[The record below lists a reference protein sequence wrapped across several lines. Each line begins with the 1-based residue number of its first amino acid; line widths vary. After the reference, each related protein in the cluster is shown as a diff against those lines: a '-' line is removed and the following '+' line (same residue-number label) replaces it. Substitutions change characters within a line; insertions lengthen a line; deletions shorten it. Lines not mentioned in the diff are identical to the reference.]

1 MLKKLLILP
10 SVILFASPVF
20 AQNWANIG
28 TVGTLNNNELC
39 YTDGTDIIC
48 DAGLFVNGTAA
59 LEVSGT
65 VSATA
70 FVGDGSGLTGMASI
84 WTDAGDY
91 IHYDDFRIYKTGTTI
106 DVPSNFRGFI
116 YDQSKSAL
124 RIGQDPYGNFD
135 DGQIGDYSFAMG
147 RDTQATANGTF
158 AFGTY
163 ARATQT
169 SNVALGSGSRSDGS
183 FSFALGNFGDVNSG
197 IPTDSNTGSINTRA
211 SGAHSM
217 ALQRAW
223 ATGDYSL
230 AAMRGAYATGTQAI
244 AIGHRAEARNGATV
258 ALGPLSNATGYG
270 GVALGRYA
278 NSTASYAVALTPNS
292 NANATRSV
300 AIGQNATVSGLNSMV
315 IGLSDVTGT
324 NVTDTNTLAVI
335 GGQMAVNQVSAN
347 AELDVSGTVSATAF
361 VGDGSQLTGVTASS
375 VTLALGDLTDAADDG
390 SSIFIG
396 SGAGAADDGTSN
408 ANLAIGRN
416 AMGNSVTRNS
426 SVAIGHNALLN
437 GNDRSVAIGGGAG
450 TSLGFDSVA
459 IGHNAGTSTGT
470 HVVAIG
476 RGSGT
481 NAGGSSVVIGEGAG
495 SSVGS
500 GAVAIGRNAGDN
512 IGNYSIAIGQ
522 NAASA
527 QSAGEYN
534 IAIGYGTQL
543 MDLAGSNQL
552 NIGDAIY
559 GSNLYTTGQSIIGI
573 NTTSATESLEVSGTV
588 SATAFVGDGSGL
600 TGIAGL
606 WTDAGDYIVRDGFRV
621 YVSGTTIDFSGN
633 DVTAFW
639 HEEKAAFRAGIV
651 HTYDTWD
658 ESSLGYA
665 SAAFGRSKA
674 SGDFALSSGNN
685 ASASGGNSFAF
696 GSGTVA
702 SGSSS
707 FAGGHN
713 TNATGSYSM
722 VFGYGGSAGD
732 RSVSLGTGN
741 NANSQSVAIGSRN
754 TITGGTTSYGHNIT
768 IGDGNNVTGSKS
780 MAYGWDNT
788 VSSAGGLASGNIQAD
803 RSFAVGSYNNL
814 SGDYVSAFGYGM
826 NVTGR
831 NSMGIGVGYEAS
843 GSTITDTDTLAI
855 MGASGGVGIGLVS
868 PNAELD
874 VSGTVSATAFVGDG
888 SQLTGLADASSIILN
903 DTSISIIDDNSNT
916 AILAFDVDGA
926 RVMEYNVDQVPGFKF
941 RENSSR
947 GIFVSDES
955 NDLLLGSLL
964 ASNGYKAGVVRVGGD
979 GDNSNVYA
987 DANSLRL
994 GTKRTN
1000 NNYAE
1005 DIFFETIVRD
1015 WSRVNMMIDGS
1026 NGRIGMGTETPSTK
1040 LDVSGTVTATA
1051 FVGDGSGLTG
1061 VGGLWTDAGDYIVRD
1076 GFRVYVSGTTIDLN
1090 NDDRVAFFDEEKGA
1104 FRAGRVNYGDWD
1116 EANIGNFSTAFGRAA
1131 ASGGTS
1137 FAWGAPSGSG
1147 NTVAA
1152 GSGDLALGFG
1162 AKTNS
1167 SNSWKMAI
1175 GVNAEATNSPGNT
1188 AFGPGAKALGGT
1200 GYYAAFAVGP
1210 GAIAESGEQVFALGY
1225 GAKANTGFRNIA
1237 VGHGVETSGSRSSV
1251 FGYGGTVSGDDS
1263 MMLSVGADA
1272 SGTEITDTNTLAIM
1286 GATGGVGIGIVSPSA
1301 ELEVLGTVSATAFV
1315 GDGSS
1320 LTNVLAMPA
1329 GNDGRLQFNNSG
1341 VMDGAPL
1348 AYNTTYDKFYARGGL
1363 NNYIVNH
1370 STGGT
1375 YAGRM
1380 NIGTADPST
1389 EEGVLHLAVAG
1400 YNNTADLKR
1409 MLGVVMIGNRDSV
1422 FDTTPIPMLEGSYLP
1437 GIGFA
1442 GHTTTSLGAET
1453 EMGATVH
1460 AVIDGTVSSGV
1471 LPTAIVVNTGTN
1483 SGNLQERLRI
1493 SSDGYIGIGTVS
1505 PSSELEVSGTVKA
1518 TEFVASSDR
1527 SLKENINPLE
1537 SALENVLNLKGVSY
1551 NFKPETGL
1559 TQAPQIGLVAQE
1571 VKEVYP
1577 QVVNGEE
1584 GHMSVNYSALVSP
1597 LIEAVKELNAKVDQ
1611 QQSIIEKQQQLID
1624 ALMEKK

>member
-1 MLKKLLILP
+1 MALMP
-10 SVILFASPVF
+10 SISN
-20 AQNWANIG
+20 AQNWANIA

-70 FVGDGSGLTGMASI
+70 FVGDGS
-84 WTDAGDY
+84 
-91 IHYDDFRIYKTGTTI
+91 
-106 DVPSNFRGFI
+106 
-116 YDQSKSAL
+116 
-124 RIGQDPYGNFD
+124 
-135 DGQIGDYSFAMG
+135 
-147 RDTQATANGTF
+147 
-158 AFGTY
+158 
-163 ARATQT
+163 
-169 SNVALGSGSRSDGS
+169 
-183 FSFALGNFGDVNSG
+183 
-197 IPTDSNTGSINTRA
+197 
-211 SGAHSM
+211 
-217 ALQRAW
+217 
-223 ATGDYSL
+223 
-230 AAMRGAYATGTQAI
+230 
-244 AIGHRAEARNGATV
+244 
-258 ALGPLSNATGYG
+258 
-270 GVALGRYA
+270 
-278 NSTASYAVALTPNS
+278 
-292 NANATRSV
+292 
-300 AIGQNATVSGLNSMV
+300 
-315 IGLSDVTGT
+315 
-324 NVTDTNTLAVI
+324 
-335 GGQMAVNQVSAN
+335 
-347 AELDVSGTVSATAF
+347 
-361 VGDGSQLTGVTASS
+361 QLTGVTASS
-375 VTLALGDLTDAADDG
+375 VTLAINDLTDGKYDGSSLFVGAGAGAVDDG
-390 SSIFIG
+390 S
-396 SGAGAADDGTSN
+396 
-408 ANLAIGRN
+408 ANNNVGVGRN
-416 AMGNSVTRNS
+416 ALSLNTTGYNNSAFGRETLFKNETGINNTALGSQVLYENLS
-426 SVAIGHNALLN
+426 GSNNVGIGLNAMLKN
-437 GNDRSVAIGGGAG
+437 
-450 TSLGFDSVA
+450 
-459 IGHNAGTSTGT
+459 STGS
-470 HVVAIG
+470 
-476 RGSGT
+476 R
-481 NAGGSSVVIGEGAG
+481 
-495 SSVGS
+495 
-500 GAVAIGRNAGDN
+500 
-512 IGNYSIAIGQ
+512 
-522 NAASA
+522 
-527 QSAGEYN
+527 N
-534 IAIGYGTQL
+534 IAIGRQALNYNTSGHSNVAVGAQ
-543 MDLAGSNQL
+543 ASFGSLGLSTGSYNISIGEAANIALQSGNNNIAIGASTSVPSATGNNQL
-552 NIGDAIY
+552 NIGNTIY
-559 GSNLYTTGQSIIGI
+559 GN
-573 NTTSATESLEVSGTV
+573 
-588 SATAFVGDGSGL
+588 
-600 TGIAGL
+600 
-606 WTDAGDYIVRDGFRV
+606 
-621 YVSGTTIDFSGN
+621 
-633 DVTAFW
+633 
-639 HEEKAAFRAGIV
+639 
-651 HTYDTWD
+651 
-658 ESSLGYA
+658 
-665 SAAFGRSKA
+665 
-674 SGDFALSSGNN
+674 
-685 ASASGGNSFAF
+685 
-696 GSGTVA
+696 
-702 SGSSS
+702 
-707 FAGGHN
+707 
-713 TNATGSYSM
+713 
-722 VFGYGGSAGD
+722 
-732 RSVSLGTGN
+732 LGTN
-741 NANSQSVAIGSRN
+741 HVAIG
-754 TITGGTTSYGHNIT
+754 
-768 IGDGNNVTGSKS
+768 K
-780 MAYGWDNT
+780 
-788 VSSAGGLASGNIQAD
+788 
-803 RSFAVGSYNNL
+803 
-814 SGDYVSAFGYGM
+814 YVDSNY
-826 NVTGR
+826 
-831 NSMGIGVGYEAS
+831 
-843 GSTITDTDTLAI
+843 
-855 MGASGGVGIGLVS
+855 
-868 PNAELD
+868 ELD
-874 VSGTVSATAFVGDG
+874 VSGTIHADVVSATTFVGDG
-888 SQLTGLADASSIILN
+888 SQLTGLSS
-903 DTSISIIDDNSNT
+903 
-916 AILAFDVDGA
+916 
-926 RVMEYNVDQVPGFKF
+926 
-941 RENSSR
+941 
-947 GIFVSDES
+947 
-955 NDLLLGSLL
+955 
-964 ASNGYKAGVVRVGGD
+964 
-979 GDNSNVYA
+979 
-987 DANSLRL
+987 
-994 GTKRTN
+994 
-1000 NNYAE
+1000 
-1005 DIFFETIVRD
+1005 
-1015 WSRVNMMIDGS
+1015 
-1026 NGRIGMGTETPSTK
+1026 
-1040 LDVSGTVTATA
+1040 
-1051 FVGDGSGLTG
+1051 
-1061 VGGLWTDAGDYIVRD
+1061 LWTDAGDYITRD
-1076 GFRVYVSGTTIDLN
+1076 GFRVYDPSATIDLSTSEGN
-1090 NDDRVAFFDEEKGA
+1090 MAFYHKGKAAFRVGKPYTDLSWDDASIGGGSVAFG
-1104 FRAGRVNYGDWD
+1104 
-1116 EANIGNFSTAFGRAA
+1116 TAI
-1131 ASGGTS
+1131 ASGSGS
-1137 FAWGAPSGSG
+1137 FAWGVATVNGPTTASGG
-1147 NTVAA
+1147 
-1152 GSGDLALGFG
+1152 GDLALGSG
-1162 AKTNS
+1162 AQTTGTNL
-1167 SNSWKMAI
+1167 WKMAI